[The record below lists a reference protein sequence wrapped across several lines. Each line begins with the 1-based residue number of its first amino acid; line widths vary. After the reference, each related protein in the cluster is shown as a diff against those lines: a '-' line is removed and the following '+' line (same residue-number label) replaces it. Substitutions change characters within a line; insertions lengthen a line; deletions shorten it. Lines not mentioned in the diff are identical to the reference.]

1 MNVQPNELS
10 PREFYRILIHCI
22 APRPIGWISSLSKDG
37 VPNLAPFSFFNA
49 LCATPPLLGFCSGT
63 RSPALQEAMG
73 TGTKDTLRNVR
84 ETGEFVANLVSY
96 ELREA
101 MNLTSGEYEASVN
114 EFEVAGLTMQSS
126 SRVRPPRVAE
136 SPVGFECKVVQ
147 ILNFGTETVGSSL
160 VIGEIVSVHLEDA
173 VLREGK
179 LDPQRLEP
187 VGRLGGIQYC
197 RTRERFEMMRPE
209 VGRKPRRESAE
220 KS

>member
-1 MNVQPNELS
+1 MNVQPDELS

-49 LCATPPLLGFCSGT
+49 LSATPPLLGFCSGT
-63 RSPALQEAMG
+63 RSHAMQGAMG
-73 TGTKDTLRNVR
+73 TAVKDTLRNVH
-84 ETGEFVANLVSY
+84 ETGEFVANMVSY

-101 MNLTSGEYEASVN
+101 MILTSGEYDASVN
-114 EFEVAGLTMQSS
+114 EFEVAELTMQPS
-126 SRVRPPRVAE
+126 SRVRPPRVKE

-147 ILNFGTETVGSSL
+147 ILHFGTEAVGSSL
-160 VIGEIVSVHLEDA
+160 VIGEILSVHLEEA
-173 VLREGK
+173 VLREGR

-197 RTRERFEMMRPE
+197 RTRERFEMVRPE
-209 VGRKPRRESAE
+209 VGQKPRRESAE
-220 KS
+220 KP

>member
-1 MNVQPNELS
+1 MNVHPDELS

-37 VPNLAPFSFFNA
+37 VPNLA
-49 LCATPPLLGFCSGT
+49 LLGFCSGT
-63 RSPALQEAMG
+63 RSRELRESMG
-73 TGTKDTLRNVR
+73 TGVKDTLRNVR
-84 ETGEFVANLVSY
+84 ETGEFVANVVSY

-101 MNLTSGEYEASVN
+101 MNLTSGEYDASVN
-114 EFEVAGLTMQSS
+114 EFEVAGLTMQPS
-126 SRVRPPRVAE
+126 SRVRPPRVKE

-147 ILNFGTETVGSSL
+147 ILDFGTDGAGTSL

-173 VLREGK
+173 VLREGR
-179 LDPQRLEP
+179 LDPQWLEP

-197 RTRERFEMMRPE
+197 RTRERFEMARPAA
-209 VGRKPRRESAE
+209 GRKPRGESAE